1 MNLIQWLLN
10 DYGFI
15 NPFVVSGLVIL
26 AFFFSLFI
34 LASTAGVFDDL
45 EFVPA
50 FVISIIFAGV
60 CGFILIV
67 KLGPSIETSNKYGST
82 TQKQTLHRCI
92 KFYQAEHPHETVDD
106 NNIEFVT
113 AFCNINRSFWDY
125 GTEGKIENLNK

>member
-15 NPFVVSGLVIL
+15 NSFAVSSLVIL
-26 AFFFSLFI
+26 AFFFCLI
-34 LASTAGVFDDL
+34 TLASTVGVFDDL

-67 KLGPSIETSNKYGST
+67 KLGPSIENANKYGSAI
-82 TQKQTLHRCI
+82 QRQNLYRCI
-92 KFYQAEHPHETVDD
+92 KLYQAEHPYSKVDD
-106 NNIEFVT
+106 NNIEYVT
-113 AFCNINRSFWDY
+113 AFCNNNRSFQDFV
-125 GTEGKIENLNK
+125 TEERIENLNK